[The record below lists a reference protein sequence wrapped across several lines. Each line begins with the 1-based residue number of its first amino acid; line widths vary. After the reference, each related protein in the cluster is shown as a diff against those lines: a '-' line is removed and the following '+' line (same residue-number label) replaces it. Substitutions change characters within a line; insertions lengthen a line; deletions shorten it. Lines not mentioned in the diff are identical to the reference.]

1 MEYTQLI
8 LALCMGISLSAACGF
23 RIFVP
28 LLAVAVGVRLCGL
41 SVGGPLAWVGS
52 DAALICLTVATVVE
66 ILAYYIPIVDHALDV
81 VNGPLALAAG
91 AIITCGLLPEMPEY
105 ARWGIG
111 IVAGSGAAGAVQLS
125 TTALRGASAATTGTL
140 GNPIVSTAENILSV
154 IGSILA
160 VLLPVAALV
169 CLLLLVWLLYR
180 LVRRLRRKSHPATT

>member
-23 RIFVP
+23 RVFVP
-28 LLAVAVGVRLCGL
+28 LLTVAVGVRLCGL
-41 SVGGPLAWVGS
+41 SVSGPLAWVGS
-52 DAALICLTVATVVE
+52 DAALICLAVATVVE
-66 ILAYYIPIVDHALDV
+66 ILAYYIPVVDHALDV

-105 ARWGIG
+105 VRWGIG

-160 VLLPVAALV
+160 VLLPVVALV